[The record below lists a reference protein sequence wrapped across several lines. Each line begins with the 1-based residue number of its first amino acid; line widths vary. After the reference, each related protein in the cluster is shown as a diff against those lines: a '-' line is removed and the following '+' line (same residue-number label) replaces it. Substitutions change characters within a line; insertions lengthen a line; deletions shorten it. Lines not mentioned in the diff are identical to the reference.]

1 MAPPILFLSDIFL
14 TLGTAPLLRGAE
26 IAVSPGDRLCLVGR
40 NGSGKST
47 LLKVAAGLIAADS
60 GTRFVQPGA
69 TVRYL
74 PQEPDLAGFES
85 TLAYA
90 EAGLGPGDDPHRVR
104 TLLEALGLTGAEHPS
119 RLSGGEARRAAL
131 ARVLAPSPDILL
143 LDEPTNHLDLPA
155 IAWLEAELA
164 SLRSAMVLISHDRRL
179 LESLSRGIVWLDRGA
194 ARRLDR
200 GFGHF
205 EAWRD
210 ETLEQEARERHKLDR
225 KLVMEEDWLRYGVTA
240 RRKRNVRRLGDLH
253 ELRART
259 KQLRGPAGGPKL
271 AASEGEMSGRM
282 VVVADGVDKSFGEKP
297 IVSGLT
303 TRVLRG
309 DRVGI
314 IGPNGAGKTTLLG
327 LLTGA
332 LEPDSGTVKLGAAL
346 QMVTLDQRRE
356 SLDDSATLADTLTGA
371 NGRRGG
377 DQVVVNG
384 QARHVIGFMKDFLF
398 PPEQARTPVGVLSG
412 GERGRLA
419 LAVALAKP
427 GNLLVLDE
435 PTNDL
440 DLETLELLQEL
451 LADYPGTVMLVSH
464 DRDFIDRVC
473 TNVIV
478 AEGDGRWQDYAGGWS
493 DMLAQ
498 RGAPPWLPVGASPVR
513 EASKA
518 RSPAPSASPSVA
530 RKLSFKDKHALEQLP
545 GQMECLQAEIGRLQA
560 KLADADLYRRDP
572 AAFQK
577 ASDALTRAADDLAA
591 AEERW
596 LELEMMREAL
606 EAS

>member
-1 MAPPILFLSDIFL
+1 MAPPILFLSDIHL
-14 TLGTAPLLRGAE
+14 TLGTAPLLRGAD
-26 IAVSPGDRLCLVGR
+26 ITVSPGDRLCLVGR

-47 LLKVAAGLIAADS
+47 LLKIAAGLIAPDA
-60 GTRFVQPGA
+60 GQRFVQPGA

-104 TLLEALGLTGAEHPS
+104 TLLEALGLDGTEHPS

-200 GFGHF
+200 GFAHF
-205 EAWRD
+205 EGWRD
-210 ETLEQEARERHKLDR
+210 DTLEQEARERHKLDR

-259 KQLRGPAGGPKL
+259 KQMRGPAGGPKL
-271 AASEGEMSGRM
+271 AATEGDMSGRM
-282 VVVADGVDKSFGEKP
+282 VVVADGVDKSFGDRP
-297 IVSGLT
+297 IVRGLT

-314 IGPNGAGKTTLLG
+314 IGPNGAGKTTLLN

-332 LEPDSGTVKLGAAL
+332 LEPDAGTIKLGASL
-346 QMVTLDQRRE
+346 QMVMLDQRRD
-356 SLDDSATLADTLTGA
+356 SLDPNTSLADTLTGA

-377 DQVVVNG
+377 DQVIVNG

-451 LADYPGTVMLVSH
+451 LADYPGTVLLVSH

-473 TNVIV
+473 TNVLV
-478 AEGDGRWQDYAGGWS
+478 AEGDGTWQDYAGGWS

-498 RGAPPWLPVGASPVR
+498 RGAPPWLPVGSAPAR
-513 EASKA
+513 ESAKGKP
-518 RSPAPSASPSVA
+518 PAPTAPAPV

-545 GQMECLQAEIGRLQA
+545 PQMEKLQADIAKHQSRL
-560 KLADADLYRRDP
+560 DDPDFYRRDP
-572 AAFQK
+572 RAFQK
-577 ASDALTRAADDLAA
+577 STDALTQASTDLAA

-596 LELEMMREAL
+596 LELEMLREML
-606 EAS
+606 EAG